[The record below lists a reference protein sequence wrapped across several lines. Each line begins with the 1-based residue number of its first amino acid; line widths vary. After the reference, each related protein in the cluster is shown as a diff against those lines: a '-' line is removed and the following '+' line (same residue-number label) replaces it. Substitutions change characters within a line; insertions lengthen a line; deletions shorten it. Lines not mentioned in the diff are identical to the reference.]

1 MVTDVDNNSYID
13 YLLALLPI
21 ITQYADKDIDAVVK
35 KQINNGVILSLSHPL
50 EIKLSELLVDIIPYA
65 EMVKFG
71 KNGSDA
77 LSAAIRLARAVTKR
91 ELVAVS
97 GYHGWHDWFI
107 GTTSR
112 NKGVPKNV
120 SKLTK
125 KI

>member
-1 MVTDVDNNSYID
+1 M
-13 YLLALLPI
+13 
-21 ITQYADKDIDAVVK
+21 
-35 KQINNGVILSLSHPL
+35 
-50 EIKLSELLVDIIPYA
+50 EIKLSELLVEIIPYA

-77 LSAAIRLARAVTKR
+77 LSAAIRLARAITKR
-91 ELVAVS
+91 ELIAVS

-112 NKGVPKNV
+112 NMGVPKNV

-125 KI
+125 KFNFNSIESFKETMTPNPKKFAVVIEPEQLKN

>member
-1 MVTDVDNNSYID
+1 MVLFFPYR
-13 YLLALLPI
+13 
-21 ITQYADKDIDAVVK
+21 
-35 KQINNGVILSLSHPL
+35 PL

-112 NKGVPKNV
+112 NKEFLKTSASLQKNLILII
-120 SKLTK
+120 SSHLKS
-125 KI
+125 